1 MWKDSDF
8 KELFEQYSPK
18 PPEIVWANI
27 SYALDKDRKP
37 LGVSPFFSPSQKMAL
52 IAASISS
59 ILFCGFTLSYGVES
73 SKESNV
79 CAEVPAKVE
88 YKLNPEPYLEE
99 LNSSQNS
106 SSKILA
112 SIPSKSFSGKKV
124 RLDLPEELKPFEKEV
139 LAISDLD
146 RQIAELGK
154 EIAELKQKE
163 VLESNWDKPTL
174 HTLELNSAEK
184 ATQSWK
190 QYEER
195 IVKENL
201 AATLEEQKPVVVAP
215 KLSFLDKLYITPYM
229 GTNYTNVFYQ
239 DKPTNNFF
247 SEKANFS
254 GRFGYSAGVQVGN
267 QLSKRWSV
275 ESGIGLGQYILGFK
289 EDYGT
294 HIRDGNMYIDQ
305 LDIPLLARFSIPFG
319 SKEVP
324 LALSFKGGFMFS
336 NVIFYQVNYMDK
348 FTRVQPVIGLND
360 QYFSFDVDKSQ
371 YNSTQL
377 GYLAGFE
384 LDAFFS
390 KKIALNVSMLNA
402 LVSQVNN
409 FPLFSAEKQRPV
421 QFSAVFSIGTKIKF

>member
-1 MWKDSDF
+1 M
-8 KELFEQYSPK
+8 
-18 PPEIVWANI
+18 
-27 SYALDKDRKP
+27 
-37 LGVSPFFSPSQKMAL
+37 
-52 IAASISS
+52 
-59 ILFCGFTLSYGVES
+59 
-73 SKESNV
+73 
-79 CAEVPAKVE
+79 
-88 YKLNPEPYLEE
+88 
-99 LNSSQNS
+99 
-106 SSKILA
+106 
-112 SIPSKSFSGKKV
+112 
-124 RLDLPEELKPFEKEV
+124 
-139 LAISDLD
+139 
-146 RQIAELGK
+146 
-154 EIAELKQKE
+154 
-163 VLESNWDKPTL
+163 
-174 HTLELNSAEK
+174 
-184 ATQSWK
+184 
-190 QYEER
+190 
-195 IVKENL
+195 KENL